1 METAEGFGDIR
12 RKIDK
17 MLSEFSTID
26 SNSPFSI
33 DDVMWGDFY
42 SSNTSLSEDYASL
55 NKVRSLSDEQ
65 LLFIRGHTGLFT
77 QGTGNYPVDVPQ
89 PMM

>member
-12 RKIDK
+12 RKVNK

-26 SNSPFSI
+26 SSSPFSI

-42 SSNTSLSEDYASL
+42 SSNTSLSEHYTYL
-55 NKVRSLSDEQ
+55 NKSS
-65 LLFIRGHTGLFT
+65 FILDL
-77 QGTGNYPVDVPQ
+77 QI
-89 PMM
+89 